1 MILFVRRSSPINVV
15 SFSPLFDYTEHTGSF
30 CQILLTIVLFIPFFV
45 FDFWS
50 LLATKLRKYKIL
62 SNLCL
67 YFARQDGQDGKKLEQ
82 KSHNWPKHQ
91 KPKGENRGWTK
102 QNSIT
107 RPKLKAVADFHGVIY
122 PAKILA
128 LFMRDLVRG
137 LLVLILQN
145 ASVNRKNSHSY
156 FCI

>member
-1 MILFVRRSSPINVV
+1 MFSFRTKYSNFWQKTYRIIIRHWIKLHSFHFLFLGI
-15 SFSPLFDYTEHTGSF
+15 
-30 CQILLTIVLFIPFFV
+30 
-45 FDFWS
+45 WS
-50 LLATKLRKYKIL
+50 LLVTKLQKYYIIFVWKKT
-62 SNLCL
+62 
-67 YFARQDGQDGKKLEQ
+67 GKKIKQ
-82 KSHNWPKHQ
+82 PDWPKHQ
-91 KPKGENRGWTK
+91 KPKDENRGWTK